1 MNSMSRMIGL
11 TIGRTC
17 SWFAVTCLSLLA
29 QSGFGAAPS
38 MSAEYSAVLRSGDV
52 RKLQTLL
59 EQGASP
65 NAVDKDGDT
74 SLMRTAVYGDVASLR
89 LLLNKEIGRASCRE
103 RV

>member
-17 SWFAVTCLSLLA
+17 SWFAITCLYLSA
-29 QSGFGAAPS
+29 QSGFAATAA
-38 MSAEYSAVLRSGDV
+38 MSAEYSTALRSGDA

-74 SLMRTAVYGDVASLR
+74 ALMRAAAYSDVASLR
-89 LLLNKEIGRASCRE
+89 LLLNKGADRNAAQGG
-103 RV
+103 